1 MARRTAEDRA
11 RIKHLAALDARTRR
25 ATVSVPRGWEV
36 VYHELYDVDPDAIE
50 AGQELYL
57 CEDQFQMRSGDY
69 IADVGWYPD
78 NDPSG
83 AWRLVV
89 HKVDGALEMTVATTR
104 RLATLLDAL
113 ANLPDYTSP
122 PDLP

>member
-1 MARRTAEDRA
+1 MARRTAEE
-11 RIKHLAALDARTRR
+11 LAALETRTHRVEV
-25 ATVSVPRGWEV
+25 TVPPGWEV
-36 VYHELYDVDPDAIE
+36 AYHELYDVDPDAIE

-57 CEDQFQMRSGDY
+57 CEDQLQMRSQDL

-89 HKVDGALEMTVATTR
+89 HKVDGTHESPVVTTR
-104 RLATLLDAL
+104 QLATLLEAL
-113 ANLPDYTSP
+113 ANLPDCTSQSETQ
-122 PDLP
+122 